1 MPLSLVS
8 LREGVR
14 EGQRYEREGEREGGR
29 GYSDLSIMW
38 NCAMLGCLWACS
50 PRSYW
55 SSETDS
61 DTMGGGKPI
70 SQSPY
75 YQGVGT
81 LSL

>member
-14 EGQRYEREGEREGGR
+14 EGQRYEREGGR

-38 NCAMLGCLWACS
+38 NCAMLGCLWAC
-50 PRSYW
+50 PPEVIGPLRQILIQCV
-55 SSETDS
+55 
-61 DTMGGGKPI
+61 GGKPI